1 MNDQVTNLIPR
12 IDPEFAALIPP
23 LSPEEYNQLEQNI
36 LADKKCRDAIV
47 VWDNTVVDGHNRFR
61 ICAAHNIPFEVKEIH
76 FDSRKEA
83 LLWILN
89 NQLGRRNL
97 TDAMRIE
104 LALSKVELLRQQARE
119 NQRRGAARGGSSKPS
134 NKSEA
139 AHCEPSTLTG
149 DEAGSLSDDPSDP
162 AGKLLPP
169 VPVQNAASI
178 DVRKAVANE
187 AGVSHGTVQNYMEV
201 AKHGTPELLESVKS
215 GDMKIKTAYR
225 LLDKEVMKRL
235 KHADKLYDYIEAN
248 YPITGNDEANQ
259 FIKSRLMDLHR
270 HLKTLLEVK
279 NA

>member
-1 MNDQVTNLIPR
+1 MSNQVTNLIPR

-36 LADKKCRDAIV
+36 LAHKTCRDAIV
-47 VWDNTVVDGHNRFR
+47 VWDNTIVDGHNRFR

-104 LALSKVELLRQQARE
+104 LALSKVELLRQQAKE
-119 NQRRGAARGGSSKPS
+119 NLRRGGRKKAGGQSTEKPS
-134 NKSEA
+134 DIGAEN
-139 AHCEPSTLTG
+139 P
-149 DEAGSLSDDPSDP
+149 
-162 AGKLLPP
+162 LPT
-169 VPVQNAASI
+169 VPVQNVDSI

-187 AGVSHGTVQNYMEV
+187 AGVGYGTVQRYMEV
-201 AKHGTPELLESVKS
+201 AKHGSPELLEQVKS
-215 GDMKIKTAYR
+215 GELKINTARR

-235 KHADKLYDYIEAN
+235 KHADKLYDYIEEN
-248 YPITGNDEANQ
+248 YPIKGNEGANK
-259 FIKSRLMDLHR
+259 IIHARLMDLHG
-270 HLKTLLEVK
+270 HLKELLGKKDE
-279 NA
+279 